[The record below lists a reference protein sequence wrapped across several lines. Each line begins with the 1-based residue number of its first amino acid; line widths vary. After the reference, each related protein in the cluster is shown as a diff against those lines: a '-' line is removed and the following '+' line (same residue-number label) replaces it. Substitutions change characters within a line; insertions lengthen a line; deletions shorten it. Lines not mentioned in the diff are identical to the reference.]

1 MSKKTK
7 ERNSKFVN
15 QGKVDMRI
23 QSIYDNIKYYPKTNS
38 EKIMKR
44 ANRVHQKK
52 RAYHRLDQTADDDQT
67 VISKV

>member
-1 MSKKTK
+1 M
-7 ERNSKFVN
+7 
-15 QGKVDMRI
+15 GI

-44 ANRVHQKK
+44 ANRVHQSK

>member
-15 QGKVDMRI
+15 QGKVDMGI

-38 EKIMKR
+38 EKIMKK
-44 ANRVHQKK
+44 ANRVHQSK
-52 RAYHRLDQTADDDQT
+52 RAYHRLDQTTDDDET